1 MNMKI
6 KLILAIALLSSC
18 STYRI
23 RVNKTA
29 VHTYYTP
36 AQRVGIHWNEHYASF
51 QSKELAE
58 WQIQNW
64 KLDKE
69 YQKRNKSQYIYVK

>member
-1 MNMKI
+1 MK
-6 KLILAIALLSSC
+6 KLLILTTVLLSSC

-23 RVNKTA
+23 RVNETGLQ
-29 VHTYYTP
+29 TYYTP
-36 AQRVGIHWNEHYASF
+36 SQRIGLRWDEHYASF

-64 KLDKE
+64 KLDKA
-69 YQKRNKSQYIYVK
+69 YQKRNKSQYIYIK

>member
-1 MNMKI
+1 MKKI
-6 KLILAIALLSSC
+6 LILATVLLSSC

-36 AQRVGIHWNEHYASF
+36 AQRIGIHWNEHYASF

-58 WQIQNW
+58 WTIQTR

-69 YQKRNKSQYIYVK
+69 YQKRNKSQYNYIK